1 MKQLRYRGEFLSIRG
16 TVWRVE
22 ILQDAAAPYTVKEL
36 EFDGTPLVLEWP
48 KTDKEEVL
56 CGSRATLT
64 LISPGDRNF
73 IDLYTIK
80 PATIRMDVY
89 RDGALYWSGTLDPE
103 FYEEPYE
110 QAAGYPVSLTFSDF
124 GILDRLNLKLRGR
137 HTLREYLV
145 DALACAGLP
154 YTGYDSGYVS
164 TTFPGSTAPL
174 TGSEITVASDNF
186 VDEDGEWSSLKKVVE
201 GILQPLGMK
210 LIQRAGRVWL
220 YDLNGLYS
228 RSKPVPVE
236 WSGDSQTLG
245 VDKVAN
251 NVTITFSPYAKSD
264 LLPAFEYTGAH
275 SPDVRNDG
283 TKVTT
288 DAKYKN
294 YVSFFDDYKKET
306 MANGAGGTSFTL
318 FYGGDCKGLD
328 RVGAHATCFFME
340 PNGGGGEHAG
350 VLWDYRLALGE
361 FLKTDRTLAF
371 ATPVPR
377 WERGPGLQPATKYLT
392 GSGYEVFVTEPVY
405 LPPYPSD
412 DRRGH
417 YLRLTMETLL
427 DARYNPLGNGE
438 AKFNYPEWDGDLK
451 VCSAF
456 VFIPVRVLL
465 KDASGKVVMHYS
477 NIWNTTQG
485 RPANLS
491 AAQGEWL
498 EGPPREVHDCY
509 LEYYNLDDLKR
520 DAGIRGWKANR
531 HNIGRPD
538 GQNGRPEVGPTA
550 DAFKQLGD
558 GEFIPYPPRDGYL
571 SIEVYPGVL
580 GYDYAEGDARLPFG
594 QPGSAWERHGFYD
607 KVRWVAYKPPKLEL
621 VKNSYTMSTDD
632 MDDIEYR
639 GWVNRD
645 AKEGISLE
653 TVCGT
658 AEDMSPT
665 ARGAYYDA
673 RTSRPL
679 LKLAR
684 AGRTDQPER
693 LLIGTLYSQFATR
706 MTTLSG
712 EAGFGS
718 GTLTTFTEA
727 NQNGR
732 RFMLL
737 EDTQDLRMEWGDALY
752 CELRPDEYRDN

>member
-1 MKQLRYRGEFLSIRG
+1 MDNGQLKNTYIMKQLRYRGEFLSIRG

-22 ILQDAAAPYTVKEL
+22 ILQDAATPYTVKEL

-264 LLPAFEYTGAH
+264 LLPAFEYT
-275 SPDVRNDG
+275 RG
-283 TKVTT
+283 TQPRRPQRRGEGHRGCQVQELRL
-288 DAKYKN
+288 
-294 YVSFFDDYKKET
+294 VLRRLQE
-306 MANGAGGTSFTL
+306 
-318 FYGGDCKGLD
+318 GD
-328 RVGAHATCFFME
+328 H
-340 PNGGGGEHAG
+340 GERRGRHELHP
-350 VLWDYRLALGE
+350 VL
-361 FLKTDRTLAF
+361 
-371 ATPVPR
+371 R
-377 WERGPGLQPATKYLT
+377 WGLQGTRT
-392 GSGYEVFVTEPVY
+392 GGRTCR
-405 LPPYPSD
+405 LLLHGAQ
-412 DRRGH
+412 RR
-417 YLRLTMETLL
+417 RRR
-427 DARYNPLGNGE
+427 A
-438 AKFNYPEWDGDLK
+438 
-451 VCSAF
+451 C
-456 VFIPVRVLL
+456 
-465 KDASGKVVMHYS
+465 
-477 NIWNTTQG
+477 
-485 RPANLS
+485 
-491 AAQGEWL
+491 
-498 EGPPREVHDCY
+498 
-509 LEYYNLDDLKR
+509 
-520 DAGIRGWKANR
+520 
-531 HNIGRPD
+531 
-538 GQNGRPEVGPTA
+538 
-550 DAFKQLGD
+550 
-558 GEFIPYPPRDGYL
+558 
-571 SIEVYPGVL
+571 
-580 GYDYAEGDARLPFG
+580 
-594 QPGSAWERHGFYD
+594 
-607 KVRWVAYKPPKLEL
+607 
-621 VKNSYTMSTDD
+621 
-632 MDDIEYR
+632 
-639 GWVNRD
+639 
-645 AKEGISLE
+645 
-653 TVCGT
+653 
-658 AEDMSPT
+658 
-665 ARGAYYDA
+665 RGAVGL
-673 RTSRPL
+673 P
-679 LKLAR
+679 
-684 AGRTDQPER
+684 AGT
-693 LLIGTLYSQFATR
+693 G
-706 MTTLSG
+706 
-712 EAGFGS
+712 
-718 GTLTTFTEA
+718 
-727 NQNGR
+727 
-732 RFMLL
+732 
-737 EDTQDLRMEWGDALY
+737 
-752 CELRPDEYRDN
+752 